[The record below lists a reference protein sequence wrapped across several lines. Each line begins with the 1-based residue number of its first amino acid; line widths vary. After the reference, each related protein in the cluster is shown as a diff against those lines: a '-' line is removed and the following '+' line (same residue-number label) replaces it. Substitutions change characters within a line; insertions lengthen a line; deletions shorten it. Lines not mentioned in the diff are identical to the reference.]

1 MADQLRN
8 GLTVV
13 PKAYE
18 NVTIFFSDIVG
29 FTNMCALITPFEVS
43 SFHFIIEM
51 SLSIHSVFLKIYWI
65 N

>member
-13 PKAYE
+13 PQAYE

-29 FTNMCALITPFEVS
+29 FTNICALITPFEVS
-43 SFHFIIEM
+43 SF
-51 SLSIHSVFLKIYWI
+51 VFQVRYDVKNAFEPILA
-65 N
+65 